1 MTIST
6 ERVVVIPE
14 LVFRD
19 AMIPP
24 EAILRAHG
32 IVPTRPYDHEDIVV
46 HGAAAHRFT
55 QPPRPKL
62 QARGAGEDNDG

>member
-1 MTIST
+1 MTIAT

-19 AMIPP
+19 AMMPP

-32 IVPTRPYDHEDIVV
+32 IVPTRPYDHEAIVV
-46 HGAAAHRFT
+46 HGAVAHRYT
-55 QPPRPKL
+55 QPPRSPHW
-62 QARGAGEDNDG
+62 ARGGGEDNDG